1 MGTKR
6 WSAPRPAA
14 HPHDE
19 NSAPPPPP
27 WQSSSD
33 SRSGHLGNSH
43 ANAKPRTH
51 TRSQSWLSSLLKPSN
66 SSKRRSK
73 EPTPRPGRPL
83 LADRQRSDDSV
94 SALPQRR
101 PSVVT
106 RKPVP
111 VITRVDSEEHPPRQ
125 ATLNKE
131 LLRSSSMPIHLA
143 LKPLPVAVAEEENA
157 RWNWQA
163 GGGVAEEPP
172 RARTFTRL
180 PSHSPVL
187 ERRALEPQPRSRSSA
202 HASTSTLGRRTGPAS
217 PPIVPGKDRPLS
229 DVAPSE
235 VSDSRRTSG
244 GSDASADIAFS
255 GPILHN
261 PPPLLPLIASNGI
274 SSDDLVRPER
284 RNRSLSPIF
293 ETESSS
299 LCLSSATSGIDLPPV
314 LTTTTTTAMVATVQ
328 STSTVRPILH
338 VDPYITSSR
347 KASAYTASVYSTNDQ
362 ELLHSHFSPA
372 TPPEELQSH
381 LGGLAISGIAAHA
394 AIATS
399 APTSLHRVVGA
410 LPASTHH
417 AQSSGYA
424 FALAN
429 KPSFSKF
436 RFPVASPV
444 PAPAPTPAS
453 SDSSKAPSLLDTDDA
468 GLIAPEDIDGAPSS
482 TLTAATSTFESP
494 QLALTELRSSTS
506 SSAVSRSAAVPLDDS
521 GLWRSGWSLES
532 PSATRRSVP
541 AAELELEEEIGVMP
555 AAGTVQ
561 NAASTSRSPTPLIP
575 PAAAAA
581 VQAETEQPTA
591 SPSESR
597 QLSVFANSKPSARQ
611 IRPVS
616 FALPEENTT
625 TSSQSAND
633 HNDPKE
639 EEAAEE
645 PTSPAAPSQVFD
657 LGTRTLSVQRKKS
670 KVLPAIPDTASIW
683 SGDDRVEVYCQREL
697 VRHHHGRTERIV
709 LERTLLYGEGEGA
722 SRNVVG
728 MAV

>member
-1 MGTKR
+1 MFPTAPGT
-6 WSAPRPAA
+6 
-14 HPHDE
+14 D
-19 NSAPPPPP
+19 
-27 WQSSSD
+27 
-33 SRSGHLGNSH
+33 
-43 ANAKPRTH
+43 
-51 TRSQSWLSSLLKPSN
+51 
-66 SSKRRSK
+66 
-73 EPTPRPGRPL
+73 
-83 LADRQRSDDSV
+83 
-94 SALPQRR
+94 
-101 PSVVT
+101 
-106 RKPVP
+106 
-111 VITRVDSEEHPPRQ
+111 
-125 ATLNKE
+125 KE

-143 LKPLPVAVAEEENA
+143 LKPLPVAVAEEEKA
-157 RWNWQA
+157 RWNWET
-163 GGGVAEEPP
+163 GGVGEEPP
-172 RARTFTRL
+172 RSRTDDFTRL
-180 PSHSPVL
+180 PSHSPTL

-202 HASTSTLGRRTGPAS
+202 HASTSTSGRRTGPAS

-274 SSDDLVRPER
+274 SFDDLVRPER

-299 LCLSSATSGIDLPPV
+299 LCLSSATSAIDLPPV

-328 STSTVRPILH
+328 STSTFRPILH

-453 SDSSKAPSLLDTDDA
+453 SDSSKAPSLLDNDDA

-482 TLTAATSTFESP
+482 TLTAATSTFEFP
-494 QLALTELRSSTS
+494 QLPLTELKSSVSSST
-506 SSAVSRSAAVPLDDS
+506 VSYSAAVPLDDS

-532 PSATRRSVP
+532 PSARRRSVP

-561 NAASTSRSPTPLIP
+561 NAASTSRSPTPVIP

-597 QLSVFANSKPSARQ
+597 PLSVLANSKPSARQ

-616 FALPEENTT
+616 FALPEETTT

-633 HNDPKE
+633 HNDHKE
-639 EEAAEE
+639 EEEDA